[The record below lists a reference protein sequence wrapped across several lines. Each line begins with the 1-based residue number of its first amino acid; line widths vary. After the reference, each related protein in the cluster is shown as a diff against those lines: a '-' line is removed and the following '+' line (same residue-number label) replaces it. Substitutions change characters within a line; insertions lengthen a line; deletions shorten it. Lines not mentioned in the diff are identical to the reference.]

1 MQVILLVV
9 VGAINQSKYVPMMSL
24 AVVGTISN
32 QNLLVYT
39 GLHGGLHGS
48 TWVYTGVYAGLCGST
63 WGSMQVYVGLH
74 WGLRRSMW
82 GSTRVYMGLHRG
94 LHGGLHGSMRGST
107 QVYVGVYAGLFRD
120 FSKRWWGKNQDFMLI
135 RLFNASDLI
144 GCGGGH

>member
-24 AVVGTISN
+24 AVVGTLTN
-32 QNLLVYT
+32 QILLVYLGLRG
-39 GLHGGLHGS
+39 GLHGSTRGS
-48 TWVYTGVYAGLCGST
+48 TWVYTGVYAGLCR
-63 WGSMQVYVGLH
+63 
-74 WGLRRSMW
+74 GLR
-82 GSTRVYMGLHRG
+82 GLC
-94 LHGGLHGSMRGST
+94 GGLHGSMWGST
-107 QVYVGVYAGLFRD
+107 QVYAGVYTGLCRSTQGSMRVYAGVYAGLYGD